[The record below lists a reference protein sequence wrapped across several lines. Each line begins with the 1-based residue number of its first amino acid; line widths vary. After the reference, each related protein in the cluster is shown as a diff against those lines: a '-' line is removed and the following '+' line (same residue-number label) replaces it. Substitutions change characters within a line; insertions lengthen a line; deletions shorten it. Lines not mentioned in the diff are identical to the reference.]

1 MCAGAA
7 GAREEGGEAAGW
19 RSAQR
24 VDVHVDVTDV
34 CKGRKKEGQP
44 SFIWSIKPV
53 LLLWPRHAV
62 ANGGF
67 EPLGLSQSLRTLS
80 TQQHPVLVH
89 LRPSHAAACESAGKL
104 AVRVPLRMNERVG
117 VRQKGCE
124 ARHKLR
130 D

>member
-1 MCAGAA
+1 M
-7 GAREEGGEAAGW
+7 
-19 RSAQR
+19 
-24 VDVHVDVTDV
+24 DVHVDVTDV
-34 CKGRKKEGQP
+34 CKGRQKERQP

-67 EPLGLSQSLRTLS
+67 EQLGLSQSLRTLS